1 MKHLPYS
8 IPLPRRA
15 GTYEYLNITR
25 LGTLKIES
33 PPMGTTIEKDTTG
46 APGTFAAIGA
56 YPADWLDGETIKIT
70 KGTGMV
76 TIDCYKANELY
87 TSTDVASGGASGLM
101 AAADKTKLDGIA
113 TGATANDTDANLKA
127 RANHTG
133 TQAISTVTGLT
144 TALSNK
150 VETSLLGAVSG
161 VATLDGAGKVP
172 TSQLPAMG
180 TGDMLKSTYDT
191 DNDGVVD
198 SAAAA
203 PWAGITGKPSTFTPA
218 THTHAQSDI
227 TNLVTDLAGKAST
240 THTHAQS
247 DVTGLVT
254 ALAGKVDTSLLGAVS
269 GVATLDG
276 AGKVPSAQ
284 LPPMGGTGDML
295 QSVYDTNNNGVV
307 DAAESVAWT
316 GVTGKPSTFT
326 PSTHTHPQSDI
337 TNLVTDLAAKI
348 PSTEKGAASG
358 VATLDGTGKVPA
370 SQLPSMGTGD
380 MTKAVYDT
388 DNDGVVDSAAAAP
401 WSGITGKPSTFTPST
416 HTHAQSDITNLV
428 TDLAAK
434 IPATEK
440 AAANGVATLDATGK
454 IPSAQMPSS
463 MGTGD
468 MTKSVYDTDNDGV
481 VDSAAAVPWTGVTG
495 KPSTFT
501 PATHTHP
508 QSDITNLVTDLAA
521 KIPSS
526 EKGANNGV
534 ATLDSGGKVPT
545 AQLPAMG
552 GLSSRATA
560 TLTTGSLADGASTS
574 TTITLGKTARILSV
588 QLDRAAR
595 VAFYATTAIR
605 DADVGRA
612 VMTDPPNGTYIEVVS
627 TAAATYYM
635 SGNASGLVSNMEGSP
650 TTSIAVN
657 VYNLSGSSSTVTV
670 TVVYVQLEA

>member
-8 IPLPRRA
+8 IPLPRRL
-15 GTYEYLNITR
+15 GVYEYLNITR
-25 LGTLKIES
+25 LGTLKIEA
-33 PPMGTTIEKDTTG
+33 PPMGTSIEKDTTG
-46 APGTFAAIGA
+46 APGTFAAIMS
-56 YPADWLDGETIKIT
+56 YPADWLDGETIRIT
-70 KGTGMV
+70 KPAGMV

-87 TSTDVASGGASGLM
+87 TATDVATTMAAGLM

-113 TGATANDTDANLKA
+113 TAATANDTDANLKD

-144 TALSNK
+144 AALSAK

-161 VATLDGAGKVP
+161 VATLDGTGKLTPAQAPAGMGTGDMTKSVYDTDNDGVVDAAESAPWAGITGKPSTFTPATHTHAQSDITNLVTDLAAKIPASEKGANSGVATLDVTGKVP

-191 DNDGVVD
+191 DNDGIVD

-203 PWAGITGKPSTFTPA
+203 PWAGITGKPSTFTPS

-254 ALAGKVDTSLLGAVS
+254 ALSNKVETSLLGAVS

-276 AGKVPSAQ
+276 TGKVPSAQ

-295 QSVYDTNNNGVV
+295 QSVYDTNNNGIV
-307 DAAESVAWT
+307 DAAE
-316 GVTGKPSTFT
+316 
-326 PSTHTHPQSDI
+326 
-337 TNLVTDLAAKI
+337 
-348 PSTEKGAASG
+348 
-358 VATLDGTGKVPA
+358 
-370 SQLPSMGTGD
+370 
-380 MTKAVYDT
+380 AV
-388 DNDGVVDSAAAAP
+388 P
-401 WSGITGKPSTFTPST
+401 WSGITSKPSTFTPST
-416 HTHAQSDITNLV
+416 HTHAQSDVTNLV

-434 IPATEK
+434 VNTS
-440 AAANGVATLDATGK
+440 L
-454 IPSAQMPSS
+454 
-463 MGTGD
+463 
-468 MTKSVYDTDNDGV
+468 
-481 VDSAAAVPWTGVTG
+481 
-495 KPSTFT
+495 
-501 PATHTHP
+501 
-508 QSDITNLVTDLAA
+508 L
-521 KIPSS
+521 
-526 EKGANNGV
+526 GANSGV
-534 ATLDSGGKVPT
+534 ATLDSSGKVPT
-545 AQLPAMG
+545 SQLPTMA
-552 GLSSRATA
+552 GLESRATA
-560 TLTTGSLADGASTS
+560 TLTTGSLANGASSS

-612 VMTDPPNGTYIEVVS
+612 VLVDPPNGTYLEVVS
-627 TAAATYYM
+627 TGAATYYM
-635 SGNASGLVSNMEGSP
+635 SGTASGLVSNMEGSP
-650 TTSIAVN
+650 TTAIALN

-670 TVVYVQLEA
+670 TVVYLKLEA

>member
-15 GTYEYLNITR
+15 GVYEYLNITR

-33 PPMGTTIEKDTTG
+33 PPMGTSIEKDTTG
-46 APGTFAAIGA
+46 APGTFSGIMA
-56 YPADWLDGETIKIT
+56 YPADWLDGETIRIT
-70 KGTGMV
+70 KPSGMV

-87 TSTDVASGGASGLM
+87 TATDVATTMAAGLM

-113 TGATANDTDANLKA
+113 TAATANDTDANLKD

-133 TQAISTVTGLT
+133 TQAISTVLGLT

-150 VETSLLGAVSG
+150 VETSLLGANSG

-191 DNDGVVD
+191 DNDGIVD

-203 PWAGITGKPSTFTPA
+203 PWAGITGKPSTFTPS

-295 QSVYDTNNNGVV
+295 QSVYDTNNNGIV
-307 DAAESVAWT
+307 DAAEAVPWAGITS
-316 GVTGKPSTFT
+316 KPTTFT
-326 PSTHTHPQSDI
+326 P
-337 TNLVTDLAAKI
+337 A
-348 PSTEKGAASG
+348 
-358 VATLDGTGKVPA
+358 
-370 SQLPSMGTGD
+370 
-380 MTKAVYDT
+380 
-388 DNDGVVDSAAAAP
+388 
-401 WSGITGKPSTFTPST
+401 T
-416 HTHAQSDITNLV
+416 HTHAQADVTDLV

-434 IPATEK
+434 IPASEK
-440 AAANGVATLDATGK
+440 GANSGVATLD
-454 IPSAQMPSS
+454 
-463 MGTGD
+463 
-468 MTKSVYDTDNDGV
+468 
-481 VDSAAAVPWTGVTG
+481 VTG
-495 KPSTFT
+495 K
-501 PATHTHP
+501 
-508 QSDITNLVTDLAA
+508 V
-521 KIPSS
+521 PSS
-526 EKGANNGV
+526 
-534 ATLDSGGKVPT
+534 
-545 AQLPAMG
+545 QLPTMA
-552 GLSSRATA
+552 GLESRATA
-560 TLTTGSLADGASTS
+560 TLTTGSLADGASSS
-574 TTITLGKTARILSV
+574 TTITLGKTARILSI

-595 VAFYATTAIR
+595 VTLYATTAIR

-612 VMTDPPNGTYIEVVS
+612 VLVDPPNGTYLEVVS

-635 SGNASGLVSNMEGSP
+635 SGTASGLVSNMEGSP
-650 TTSIAVN
+650 TTSIAIN

-670 TVVYVQLEA
+670 TVVYLKLEA

>member
-15 GTYEYLNITR
+15 GIYEYLNITR

-56 YPADWLDGETIKIT
+56 YPADWLDGETIRIT
-70 KGTGMV
+70 KPIGMV

-101 AAADKTKLDGIA
+101 AAADKTKLDGVA

-133 TQAISTVTGLT
+133 TQAISTVTGLQA
-144 TALSNK
+144 ALDAK
-150 VETSLLGAVSG
+150 VETSLLGANSG
-161 VATLDGAGKVP
+161 VATLDGSGKLTPAQVPAGMGTGDMTKSVYDTDNDGIVDAAETAPWAGITGKPSTFTPSTHTHAQSDITNLVTDLAAKIPATEKGAASGVATLDGSGKVP
-172 TSQLPAMG
+172 TSQLPAMGG

-276 AGKVPSAQ
+276 SGKVPLAQ

-295 QSVYDTNNNGVV
+295 QSVYDTNNNGIV
-307 DAAESVAWT
+307 DAAEAVPWSGIT
-316 GVTGKPSTFT
+316 SKPTTFT
-326 PSTHTHPQSDI
+326 PAAHTHPQSD
-337 TNLVTDLAAKI
+337 V
-348 PSTEKGAASG
+348 
-358 VATLDGTGKVPA
+358 
-370 SQLPSMGTGD
+370 
-380 MTKAVYDT
+380 
-388 DNDGVVDSAAAAP
+388 
-401 WSGITGKPSTFTPST
+401 
-416 HTHAQSDITNLV
+416 TNLV

-434 IPATEK
+434 IPASEK
-440 AAANGVATLDATGK
+440 GANSGVATLD
-454 IPSAQMPSS
+454 
-463 MGTGD
+463 
-468 MTKSVYDTDNDGV
+468 
-481 VDSAAAVPWTGVTG
+481 VTG
-495 KPSTFT
+495 K
-501 PATHTHP
+501 
-508 QSDITNLVTDLAA
+508 V
-521 KIPSS
+521 PSS
-526 EKGANNGV
+526 
-534 ATLDSGGKVPT
+534 
-545 AQLPAMG
+545 QLPTMA
-552 GLSSRATA
+552 GLESRATA
-560 TLTTGSLADGASTS
+560 TLTTGSLANGASVS
-574 TTITLGKTARILSV
+574 TTITLAKTARILSI

-595 VAFYATTAIR
+595 VTLYATTAIR

-612 VMTDPPNGTYIEVVS
+612 VLVDPPNGTYLEVVS
-627 TAAATYYM
+627 TGAATYYM
-635 SGNASGLVSNMEGSP
+635 SGTASGLVSNMEGSP
-650 TTSIAVN
+650 TTSIAIN

-670 TVVYVQLEA
+670 TVVYLKLEA

>member
-15 GTYEYLNITR
+15 GVYEYLNITR

-33 PPMGTTIEKDTTG
+33 PPMGTSIEKDTTG
-46 APGTFAAIGA
+46 APGTFAAIMA

-70 KGTGMV
+70 KGAGMV

-87 TSTDVASGGASGLM
+87 TSTDVATTMAAGLM

-113 TGATANDTDANLKA
+113 TAATANDTDANLKD

-133 TQAISTVTGLT
+133 TQAISTVTGLS

-150 VETSLLGAVSG
+150 VETSLLGAVSGVATLDGTGKLTPAQAPAGMGTGDMTKSVYDTDNDGIVDAAESAPWAGITGKPSTFTPATHTHAQSDITNLVTDLAAKIPATEKGAASG

-254 ALAGKVDTSLLGAVS
+254 ALSNKVETSLLGAVS

-276 AGKVPSAQ
+276 AGKVPLAQ

-295 QSVYDTNNNGVV
+295 QSVYDTNNNGIV
-307 DAAESVAWT
+307 DAAEAVPWS
-316 GVTGKPSTFT
+316 GVTSKPSTFT
-326 PSTHTHPQSDI
+326 P
-337 TNLVTDLAAKI
+337 A
-348 PSTEKGAASG
+348 
-358 VATLDGTGKVPA
+358 
-370 SQLPSMGTGD
+370 
-380 MTKAVYDT
+380 
-388 DNDGVVDSAAAAP
+388 
-401 WSGITGKPSTFTPST
+401 T

-434 IPATEK
+434 IPASEK
-440 AAANGVATLDATGK
+440 GANSGVATLD
-454 IPSAQMPSS
+454 
-463 MGTGD
+463 
-468 MTKSVYDTDNDGV
+468 
-481 VDSAAAVPWTGVTG
+481 VTG
-495 KPSTFT
+495 K
-501 PATHTHP
+501 
-508 QSDITNLVTDLAA
+508 V
-521 KIPSS
+521 PSS
-526 EKGANNGV
+526 
-534 ATLDSGGKVPT
+534 
-545 AQLPAMG
+545 QLPTMA
-552 GLSSRATA
+552 GLESRATA
-560 TLTTGSLADGASTS
+560 TLTTGSLANGASSS
-574 TTITLGKTARILSV
+574 TTITLGKTARILSI

-595 VAFYATTAIR
+595 VALYATTAIR

-612 VMTDPPNGTYIEVVS
+612 VLVDPPNGTYVEVVS
-627 TAAATYYM
+627 TGAATYYM
-635 SGNASGLVSNMEGSP
+635 SGTASGLVSNMEGSP
-650 TTSIAVN
+650 TTSIAIN

-670 TVVYVQLEA
+670 TVVYLKLEA

>member
-15 GTYEYLNITR
+15 GVYEYLNITR

-33 PPMGTTIEKDTTG
+33 PPMGTSIEKDTTG
-46 APGTFAAIGA
+46 APGTFAAIMA

-70 KGTGMV
+70 KGAGMV

-87 TSTDVASGGASGLM
+87 TSTDVATTMAAGLM

-113 TGATANDTDANLKA
+113 TAATANDTDANLKD

-133 TQAISTVTGLT
+133 TQAISTVTGLS

-150 VETSLLGAVSG
+150 VETSLLGANSGVATLDGTGKLTPAQAPVGIGTGDMTKSVYDTDNDGIVDAAESAPWAGITGKPSTFTPATHTHAQSDITNLVTDLAAKIPATEKGAASG

-240 THTHAQS
+240 SHTHAQS

-254 ALAGKVDTSLLGAVS
+254 ALSNKVETSLLGAVS

-276 AGKVPSAQ
+276 AGKVPLAQ

-295 QSVYDTNNNGVV
+295 QSVYDTNNNGIV
-307 DAAESVAWT
+307 DAAEAVPWS
-316 GVTGKPSTFT
+316 GVTSKPSTFT
-326 PSTHTHPQSDI
+326 P
-337 TNLVTDLAAKI
+337 A
-348 PSTEKGAASG
+348 
-358 VATLDGTGKVPA
+358 
-370 SQLPSMGTGD
+370 
-380 MTKAVYDT
+380 
-388 DNDGVVDSAAAAP
+388 
-401 WSGITGKPSTFTPST
+401 T
-416 HTHAQSDITNLV
+416 HTHAQADVTNLV

-434 IPATEK
+434 IPASEK
-440 AAANGVATLDATGK
+440 GANSGVATLD
-454 IPSAQMPSS
+454 
-463 MGTGD
+463 
-468 MTKSVYDTDNDGV
+468 
-481 VDSAAAVPWTGVTG
+481 VTG
-495 KPSTFT
+495 K
-501 PATHTHP
+501 
-508 QSDITNLVTDLAA
+508 V
-521 KIPSS
+521 PSS
-526 EKGANNGV
+526 
-534 ATLDSGGKVPT
+534 
-545 AQLPAMG
+545 QLPTMA
-552 GLSSRATA
+552 GLESRATA
-560 TLTTGSLADGASTS
+560 TLTTGSLANGASSS
-574 TTITLGKTARILSV
+574 TTITLGKTARILSI

-595 VAFYATTAIR
+595 VALYATTAIR

-612 VMTDPPNGTYIEVVS
+612 VLVDPPNGTYLEVIS

-635 SGNASGLVSNMEGSP
+635 SGTASGLVSNMEGSP
-650 TTSIAVN
+650 TTSIAIN

-670 TVVYVQLEA
+670 TVVYLKLEA

>member
-15 GTYEYLNITR
+15 GVYEYLNITR

-33 PPMGTTIEKDTTG
+33 PPMGTSIEKDTTG
-46 APGTFAAIGA
+46 APGTFSGIMA
-56 YPADWLDGETIKIT
+56 YPADWLDGETIRIT
-70 KGTGMV
+70 KPSGMV

-87 TSTDVASGGASGLM
+87 TATDVATTMASGLM

-113 TGATANDTDANLKA
+113 TGATANDTDANLKD

-133 TQAISTVTGLT
+133 TQAISTVLGLT

-150 VETSLLGAVSG
+150 VETSLLGANSGVATLDGSGKLTPAQVPAGMGTGDMLKSTYDTDNDGIVDAAETAPWAGITGKPSTFTPSTHTHAQSDITNLVTDLAAKIPATEKGAASG

-191 DNDGVVD
+191 DNDGIVD

-203 PWAGITGKPSTFTPA
+203 PWAGITGKPSTFTPS

-276 AGKVPSAQ
+276 TGKVPSAQ

-295 QSVYDTNNNGVV
+295 QSVYDTNNNGIV
-307 DAAESVAWT
+307 DAAEAVPWAGITS
-316 GVTGKPSTFT
+316 KPTTFT
-326 PSTHTHPQSDI
+326 P
-337 TNLVTDLAAKI
+337 A
-348 PSTEKGAASG
+348 
-358 VATLDGTGKVPA
+358 
-370 SQLPSMGTGD
+370 
-380 MTKAVYDT
+380 
-388 DNDGVVDSAAAAP
+388 
-401 WSGITGKPSTFTPST
+401 T
-416 HTHAQSDITNLV
+416 HTHAQADVTDLV

-434 IPATEK
+434 IPASEK
-440 AAANGVATLDATGK
+440 GANSGVATLD
-454 IPSAQMPSS
+454 
-463 MGTGD
+463 
-468 MTKSVYDTDNDGV
+468 
-481 VDSAAAVPWTGVTG
+481 VTG
-495 KPSTFT
+495 K
-501 PATHTHP
+501 
-508 QSDITNLVTDLAA
+508 V
-521 KIPSS
+521 PSS
-526 EKGANNGV
+526 
-534 ATLDSGGKVPT
+534 
-545 AQLPAMG
+545 QLPTMA
-552 GLSSRATA
+552 GLESRATA
-560 TLTTGSLADGASTS
+560 TLTTGSLADGASSS
-574 TTITLGKTARILSV
+574 TTITLGKTARILSI

-595 VAFYATTAIR
+595 VTLYATTAIR

-612 VMTDPPNGTYIEVVS
+612 VLVDPPNGTYLEVVS

-635 SGNASGLVSNMEGSP
+635 SGTASGLVSNMEGSP
-650 TTSIAVN
+650 TTSIAIN

-670 TVVYVQLEA
+670 TVVYLKLEA

>member
-15 GTYEYLNITR
+15 GVYEYLNITR

-33 PPMGTTIEKDTTG
+33 PPMGTSIEKDTTG
-46 APGTFAAIGA
+46 APGTFAAIMA

-70 KGTGMV
+70 KGAGMV

-87 TSTDVASGGASGLM
+87 TSTDVATTMAAGLM

-113 TGATANDTDANLKA
+113 TAATANDTDANLKD

-133 TQAISTVTGLT
+133 TQAISTVTGLS

-150 VETSLLGAVSG
+150 VETSLLGANSGVATLDGTGKLTPAQAPVGMGTGDMAKSTYDTDNDGIVDAAESAPWAGITGKPSTFTPATHTHAQSDITNLVTDLAAKIPATEKGAASG

-254 ALAGKVDTSLLGAVS
+254 ALSNKVETSLLGAVS
-269 GVATLDG
+269 GVATLNG
-276 AGKVPSAQ
+276 AGKVPLAQ

-295 QSVYDTNNNGVV
+295 QSVYDTNNNGIV
-307 DAAESVAWT
+307 DAAEAVPWS
-316 GVTGKPSTFT
+316 GVTSKPSTFT
-326 PSTHTHPQSDI
+326 P
-337 TNLVTDLAAKI
+337 A
-348 PSTEKGAASG
+348 
-358 VATLDGTGKVPA
+358 
-370 SQLPSMGTGD
+370 
-380 MTKAVYDT
+380 
-388 DNDGVVDSAAAAP
+388 
-401 WSGITGKPSTFTPST
+401 T

-434 IPATEK
+434 IPASEK
-440 AAANGVATLDATGK
+440 GANSGVATLD
-454 IPSAQMPSS
+454 
-463 MGTGD
+463 
-468 MTKSVYDTDNDGV
+468 
-481 VDSAAAVPWTGVTG
+481 VTG
-495 KPSTFT
+495 K
-501 PATHTHP
+501 
-508 QSDITNLVTDLAA
+508 V
-521 KIPSS
+521 PSS
-526 EKGANNGV
+526 
-534 ATLDSGGKVPT
+534 
-545 AQLPAMG
+545 QLPTMA
-552 GLSSRATA
+552 GLESRATA
-560 TLTTGSLADGASTS
+560 TLTTGSLANGASSS
-574 TTITLGKTARILSV
+574 TTITLGKTARILSI

-595 VAFYATTAIR
+595 VALYATTAIR

-612 VMTDPPNGTYIEVVS
+612 VLVDPPNGTYVEVVS
-627 TAAATYYM
+627 TGAATYYM
-635 SGNASGLVSNMEGSP
+635 SGTASGLVSNMEGSP
-650 TTSIAVN
+650 TTSIAIN

-670 TVVYVQLEA
+670 TVVYLKLEA